1 MPDFLQIGQASST
14 ASSLEIGSTLLPDQV
29 DWGTDLLN
37 QRYVQTVQAEGGI
50 LAVEMAP
57 NRKITLPFIYKG
69 TSPDDANQ
77 FIQKLQS
84 VVLPGNIVDM
94 RPEGA
99 SWITRFDIE
108 GGRVMAHRDVRY
120 HRQSI
125 MQGTVE
131 LSTRPWGYTPTWMI
145 AASVTSQKPWIPFAA
160 SVIGDLPAH
169 SRWNFIFKP
178 QAAAPLGTGGLV
190 LGQHQMPSY
199 RTVWGAQTGGA
210 VVASIGME
218 TVGANAS
225 VPVLTRNN
233 WTASSF
239 ASDVKFAQMNIGG
252 EPEIQN
258 LASSTRVFV
267 SAFWAPASDSGGYS
281 VQLTSG
287 SRPLSRPAFLIK
299 PIGGLGSSATAAQLL
314 DLGEINR
321 QLLQTPDGVAT
332 ALRIG
337 LHPIWDTTVASSAAA
352 AMYVDSM
359 IAIPNANVL
368 SINNPLNTAGVVG
381 DIWGQGAVSSTYQI
395 NIDSKL
401 QRMWRTVNG
410 ATSLSNELTPFVR
423 GGWPLLLAGG
433 ASGPQTGLVV
443 GMLGADTEAIGIP
456 YVQAS
461 TLAQIQVIYQP
472 RWILFR

>member
-1 MPDFLQIGQASST
+1 MPDFLQIGQPSST

-29 DWGTDLLN
+29 DWGTDLLS

-50 LAVEMAP
+50 LAVEQAP

-77 FIQKLQS
+77 FLQKLQS
-84 VVLPGNIVDM
+84 VVLPGNVVDV

-108 GGRVMAHRDVRY
+108 GARVIAHRDIRY

-145 AASVTSQKPWIPFAA
+145 AASVTAQKPFQPFAA

-178 QAAAPLGTGGLV
+178 AAAAVTSVGGLII
-190 LGQHQMPSY
+190 GQHQMPSY

-210 VVASIGME
+210 ALASLGFE
-218 TVGANAS
+218 TLAANPS
-225 VPVLTRNN
+225 VPAISNSQ
-233 WTASSF
+233 WAASAF
-239 ASDVKFAQMNIGG
+239 VNDVKFAQMNVAA

-258 LASSTRVFV
+258 LASSTRAFV
-267 SAFWAPASDSGGYS
+267 HAYWSQASTTGGFS
-281 VQLTSG
+281 LQLMNG
-287 SRPLSRPAFLIK
+287 GRALSRPAFMVKTSGFGTAPTEGQLI
-299 PIGGLGSSATAAQLL
+299 
-314 DLGEINR
+314 DFGEINR
-321 QLLQTPDGVAT
+321 QLIMTPDGVAT
-332 ALRIG
+332 QIRLQM
-337 LHPIWDTTVASSAAA
+337 HPIYDTTVASVAGNQL
-352 AMYVDSM
+352 YVDA
-359 IAIPNANVL
+359 IVLIPNANIFAL
-368 SINNPLNTAGVVG
+368 TNPLSPGGVPG
-381 DIWGQGAVSSTYQI
+381 DVWGQGAVSSTYQV

-410 ATSLSNELTPFVR
+410 GTAMANELTPFAR
-423 GGWPLLLAGG
+423 GAWPLLLPAGP
-433 ASGPQTGLVV
+433 SGPANGLVV
-443 GMLGADTEAIGIP
+443 GVLGADAIDLVGTP
-456 YVQAS
+456 YAQAS
-461 TLAQIQVIYQP
+461 GTFQAQVIYQP
-472 RWILFR
+472 RWLLFR